1 DESEEAAFVARGIR
15 TLHDEGV
22 DYRDIAV
29 FYRTNAQSR
38 VLEDALRRASIPYV
52 IVGGVRFYERRG
64 IKDGVAYPRLLV
76 NRRDD
81 IAFRRAIAA
90 PARGVGKTS
99 LEHLDAVARRRGG
112 GLLEACAD
120 IPAEV
125 GSKPRRALE
134 EVARLV
140 TPL

>member
-38 VLEDALRRASIPYV
+38 VLEGALRRASIPYV
-52 IVGGVRFYERRG
+52 IVGGVRFYERRE
-64 IKDGVAYPRLLV
+64 IKDVVAYLRLLV

-81 IAFRRAIAA
+81 VAFRRAVAA
-90 PARGVGKTS
+90 PSRGIGRR
-99 LEHLDAVARRRGG
+99 LE
-112 GLLEACAD
+112 
-120 IPAEV
+120 
-125 GSKPRRALE
+125 
-134 EVARLV
+134 
-140 TPL
+140 